1 MLTTPRSR
9 KSSQDSSTNKNNGY
23 LVTLRLTSTN
33 PTTLHVLSSLLK
45 LFLVLQAPRGANDNF
60 SSLSQGLWKQDLES
74 FAAWPYSTTFGFSW
88 IFLYTISAC
97 IQFIKWVKGKHC
109 WIITV
114 VAGSVDIGFDD
125 YSWGARK
132 INKKELGSTL
142 SAAAKHLRR
151 HKQPPHGQLSW
162 LSSRGQ
168 KCRLLR
174 RCFKRHKPARNW
186 SVCKPGNLTQLEHLM
201 FQYLSIL
208 WESGSHSL

>member
-1 MLTTPRSR
+1 MFFVACWSCF
-9 KSSQDSSTNKNNGY
+9 
-23 LVTLRLTSTN
+23 
-33 PTTLHVLSSLLK
+33 LSSKRPGVQMIISAPSARACENKISNHLLH
-45 LFLVLQAPRGANDNF
+45 
-60 SSLSQGLWKQDLES
+60 DLTAQPS
-74 FAAWPYSTTFGFSW
+74 VFHG
-88 IFLYTISAC
+88 FLYTISAC

-142 SAAAKHLRR
+142 SAVAKHLRR

-174 RCFKRHKPARNW
+174 RCFKRHKPARHWN
-186 SVCKPGNLTQLEHLM
+186 VCKPGNLTQLEHKM

-208 WESGSHSL
+208 W